1 MKNIYK
7 VLAILFLASCVDPA
21 TIEVG
26 ESDEIIVVSGFI
38 TTEEGPHRVELSR
51 TAKFGSVFDGVITKV
66 TGATVL
72 VRDSEGQVVE
82 FDEVLDGIYESP
94 AAFRAEVGETYTLQI
109 ETNLGVSYSSLPQT
123 VVDGPEIQELEIR
136 YRRLPSSDPT
146 NFVSGVEVYSV
157 FDDPAGE
164 RNFYFWGIE
173 GTYVVKTF
181 PELFVIQGDPDV
193 AAPKDC
199 CDRCWLS
206 ENNVNT
212 TQLLSDDQLDG
223 ERITSL
229 AGLITDDGQRYT
241 ERYYANVQQYSLNE
255 EAFNF
260 YSLVASQVS
269 IDGDLFDPPPARIR
283 GNIINLDDP
292 TEEIIGFFGA
302 FSIQERSVFIDRSFL
317 DDTQRLVQINDD
329 CLTLPTAT
337 IEQPSFWE

>member
-1 MKNIYK
+1 MRFVYLVI
-7 VLAILFLASCVDPA
+7 FLVFLNSCVDPA
-21 TIEVG
+21 TIDIG
-26 ESDEIIVVSGFI
+26 ESDEILVVSGFI
-38 TTEEGPHRVELSR
+38 TTDEGPHRVELSR
-51 TAKFGSVFDGVITKV
+51 TAKFGSVFDGVISKV
-66 TGATVL
+66 QDATVL
-72 VRDSEGQVVE
+72 VRNSGGEVIE
-82 FDEVLDGIYESP
+82 FEEVLDGIYESP
-94 AAFRAEVGETYTLQI
+94 ADFRAEVGETYTLQI
-109 ETNLGVSYSSLPQT
+109 ETNLGTNYSSLPQT
-123 VVDGPEIQELEIR
+123 VVAGPEIEELEVR
-136 YRRLPSSDPT
+136 YRRLPSSDPV

-157 FDDPAGE
+157 FTDPPEE
-164 RNFYFWGIE
+164 RNFYFWGVE
-173 GTYVVKTF
+173 GTFVVKTF

-193 AAPKDC
+193 PAPKDC

-206 ENNVNT
+206 ENNINT
-212 TQLLSDDQLDG
+212 NQLLSDEQIDG

-229 AGLITDDGQRYT
+229 AGFISDDGQRYT

-260 YSLVASQVS
+260 YTLIASQVS

-302 FSIQERSVFIDRSFL
+302 FSIQERGVFIDRSFL

-337 IEQPSFWE
+337 IDQPSFWE